1 MRRSRTT
8 GEAGTTVSTIEDLLL
23 AHGAEWS
30 RARARA
36 ASGPPVLIATNVTG
50 FQHATLLEAV
60 LAIALTLRGASVEF
74 LVCDAAMPACLRAEQ
89 QNMPAAESFRA
100 RELIG
105 RTCPGCMALGRALL
119 GPLELTTHAFSDL
132 LSDAERADCRRLA
145 ETVPAN
151 EIRRFRYRQMSVGE
165 HAEAG
170 ALRYFARGDLCGIDG
185 GEVVLR
191 RYFEGALIAA
201 TAASNLLTRRRY
213 ASACFHHGIYVP
225 QGPMGEACRAAGVPV
240 VNWNPSYRRNTFIFS
255 HGDTYHHT
263 LMQEPLSAWKELEWT
278 DAMDR
283 EIMSYLDSRRH
294 GGRDWIWFHEKPDE
308 DFARYAREIGLDP
321 SKPVIGLLTNVV
333 WDAQLHY
340 PANAF
345 GNMLEWVVATIAYFS
360 RRPGLQLLIRVHPAE
375 IRGTVPSRQPV
386 TEEIRRAFPTLPA
399 NVFVV
404 PPEAQV
410 STYAAMEACDAA
422 LVYGTKTG
430 VELASY
436 GIPVIVGGEAWIRN
450 KGLTWDASSD
460 EEYFRLLDELP
471 FGQRMP
477 SATVR
482 EARRYAYHF
491 FFRRMIPLPF
501 LVPKTGKIYDLS
513 LSSLEELMPG
523 VHPGLDVV
531 CDGILDGTPF
541 IYESE
546 RQGIHDA

>member
-1 MRRSRTT
+1 
-8 GEAGTTVSTIEDLLL
+8 
-23 AHGAEWS
+23 
-30 RARARA
+30 
-36 ASGPPVLIATNVTG
+36 
-50 FQHATLLEAV
+50 
-60 LAIALTLRGASVEF
+60 
-74 LVCDAAMPACLRAEQ
+74 
-89 QNMPAAESFRA
+89 
-100 RELIG
+100 
-105 RTCPGCMALGRALL
+105 
-119 GPLELTTHAFSDL
+119 FSDL
-132 LSDAERADCRRLA
+132 VSDYERADCRHLA
-145 ETVPAN
+145 ETVPAG
-151 EIRRFRYRQMSVGE
+151 EIRRFRHREMSVGE

-170 ALRYFARGDLCGIDG
+170 ALRYFARGDLRGVDG
-185 GEVVLR
+185 GEIVLR

-201 TAASNLLTRRRY
+201 TATSNLLTRRRY

-225 QGPMGEACRAAGVPV
+225 QGPTGEACRAAGIPV

-263 LMQEPLSAWKELEWT
+263 LMQEPLSAWKALEWT
-278 DAMDR
+278 EAMES

-308 DFARYAREIGLDP
+308 DFARYASEIGLAP
-321 SKPVIGLLTNVV
+321 SKPVVGLLTNVV

-345 GNMLEWVVATIAYFS
+345 SNMLEGVVATIDHFS
-360 RRPGLQLLIRVHPAE
+360 RRPDLQLLIRVHPAE

-386 TEEIRRAFPTLPA
+386 TEEIRRAFPTVPA

-404 PPEAQV
+404 PPEAHV

-450 KGLTWDASSD
+450 KGLTWDASSA
-460 EEYFRLLDELP
+460 EEYFKLLERLP
-471 FGQRMP
+471 FGHRMAP
-477 SATVR
+477 DTVR

-501 LVPKTGKIYDLS
+501 LVPKPGKIYDLS
-513 LSSLEELMPG
+513 LGSIE
-523 VHPGLDVV
+523 
-531 CDGILDGTPF
+531 
-541 IYESE
+541 
-546 RQGIHDA
+546 